1 MPGPWEKYAAP
12 ATTPT
17 GPWAKYG
24 GKSVNDGNPI
34 GDLIRGKSTAEP
46 PSVAEDV
53 AKSGAAGLPR
63 GVADLV
69 GLPGTI
75 GDALHGAGE
84 WALRKGYE
92 AATGDTPEPG
102 TFFGGPKPEYEQAM
116 PLSGDKL
123 KAGLSAVTG
132 GATDYQPKTVPGE
145 YMRTAAEFAPNAIGP
160 GGLMRKAAQ
169 ILIPAIAS
177 ETAGQATKGTA
188 IEAPARIL
196 AALAGGGISNIGA
209 GAALPVAPTAKDIFA
224 EGGNAFEA
232 AKPVLKG
239 VRLSNDSYRSVID
252 ALKAKADDFGMV
264 TEAHG
269 PIESFLKRHSN
280 AAEPTPSGIPG
291 VVVPGA
297 EPSLYD
303 LELARRGLGHIGGSN
318 VTNKSLGALS
328 GKLTDTLDEAVGGLT
343 DAHLKVGDATEAD
356 KALETLSTA
365 RQTWRTGIKS
375 QIVETAIEQAQNSAS
390 GVENGLRVEFR
401 KLLKPIVAK
410 NFDETEL
417 AAIKSVARG
426 TFTQNALRWIG
437 GFGVPTDSGRNF
449 LGSVAGALSGNAIGG
464 PVGAVALPA
473 LGTAAKVGASTIAE
487 RNAAIADAL
496 VKAGQP
502 GRALYRQAGEA
513 NTEARRLA
521 IARAL
526 MQSNQAAGQAQ
537 AVPLP
542 LR

>member
-1 MPGPWEKYAAP
+1 MAGPWEKYGAAP
-12 ATTPT
+12 APA

-24 GKSVNDGNPI
+24 AAPSVNDGNPI
-34 GDLIRGKSTAEP
+34 ADLIRGKSTAQP
-46 PSVAEDV
+46 PSVTEDV
-53 AKSGAAGLPR
+53 VKSGSSGVAR
-63 GVADLV
+63 GVADLI

-75 GDALHGAGE
+75 SDALHSGGD
-84 WALRKGYE
+84 WALKNGYE
-92 AATGDTPEPG
+92 AVTGNEPAPG
-102 TFFGGPKPEYEQAM
+102 TFFGGALPEHEIKN
-116 PLSGDKL
+116 PLSGDTL
-123 KAGLSAVTG
+123 RSALSAVSG

-145 YMRTAAEFAPNAIGP
+145 YARTIGEFAPNAIGP
-160 GGLMRKAAQ
+160 GGIVRKVAQ
-169 ILIPAIAS
+169 VAIPAVTS
-177 ETAGQATKGTA
+177 EFAGQETKGTSL
-188 IEAPARIL
+188 EPYARVVG
-196 AALAGGGISNIGA
+196 ALVGGGASNIAA
-209 GAALPVAPTAKDIFA
+209 GRGLPAVPTAKDIFA
-224 EGGNAFEA
+224 EGGNAFES
-232 AKPVLKG
+232 AKPILKG
-239 VRLSNDSYRSVID
+239 VRVTNDSYRKIVD
-252 ALKAKADDFGMV
+252 AMKSKADDFGMV

-269 PIESFLKRHSN
+269 PLESFLKRQSN

-291 VVVPGA
+291 VINPGA

-303 LELARRGLGHIGGSN
+303 LEMARRGLGHIGSSN

-375 QIVETAIEQAQNSAS
+375 QIVENAVEQAHNAAS

-401 KLLKPIVAK
+401 KLLKPNVAK

-417 AAIKSVARG
+417 AAIKQVARG
-426 TFTQNALRWIG
+426 TFTQNALRWLG

-473 LGTAAKVGASTIAE
+473 IGTAAKLGAGSIAE
-487 RNAAIADAL
+487 KNAAIVDAL
-496 VKAGQP
+496 VKAGQS
-502 GRALYRQAGEA
+502 GRDLFQESAGTRTQAQ
-513 NTEARRLA
+513 RMA

-526 MQSNQAAGQAQ
+526 MQSSVASQQG
-537 AVPLP
+537 LP
-542 LR
+542 ISR